1 MGSGLVELFRKTQ
14 DGHLARSFGAANGVN
29 NPTTG
34 QGKSNCRAVQF
45 YTDAPS
51 YLFERCWTEKVD
63 SESTGVIAH
72 ALSAEERNTEFG
84 MENATTRVAT
94 GTRV

>member
-51 YLFERCWTEKVD
+51 YLFKSCWTEKVNSD
-63 SESTGVIAH
+63 LTGVIAH
-72 ALSAEERNTEFG
+72 ALSAKERKTEFG